1 MNKQVKIAWLKALRS
16 GKYKQ
21 GRGWLKVGDAY
32 CCLGVVSDLA
42 VKAGVI
48 DSFDGSACGLCSE
61 VIEWAGL
68 DDELPAVTYHG
79 WIRELSA
86 LNDGQA
92 AGSIKPQSFKQIAR
106 YIERDL

>member
-1 MNKQVKIAWLKALRS
+1 MNKQVKTAWLKALRS
-16 GKYKQ
+16 GEYKQ
-21 GRGWLKVGDAY
+21 ARGQLKVGDAY

-42 VKAGVI
+42 VKARVI
-48 DSFDGSACGLCSE
+48 DSFDGSAGGLCSE

-68 DDELPAVTYHG
+68 DDELPAVTY
-79 WIRELSA
+79 LSA